1 MKKILILSGLFIM
14 LMTAVASAKDQAGIG
29 LYGNLV
35 GNGTG
40 AGGGIGLTLRYG
52 TFPVIGLE
60 WNLLNNYSLIG
71 GSMDWWVVNL
81 PLAGIIS
88 YYIGIGGY
96 FAMTSVNNAP
106 NTFIFGGRVPLGI
119 QVYPIDPLELFLE
132 ASPMI
137 IVIPTIDWT
146 ISVRVG
152 FRVLL

>member
-88 YYIGIGGY
+88 YYIGIGG
-96 FAMTSVNNAP
+96 
-106 NTFIFGGRVPLGI
+106 
-119 QVYPIDPLELFLE
+119 
-132 ASPMI
+132 
-137 IVIPTIDWT
+137 
-146 ISVRVG
+146 
-152 FRVLL
+152 